1 MSVDVASI
9 QLDML
14 ITLRNG
20 AGIAEIK
27 TETARALGQDVV
39 DDPLPSE
46 PAHALVIG
54 HKPKSIRR
62 ALRDAAR
69 FVARAEMPSAG

>member
-20 AGIAEIK
+20 ARIAEIK
-27 TETARALGQDVV
+27 TETARDLDQDAVG
-39 DDPLPSE
+39 DPLPGE

-54 HKPKSIRR
+54 HKPKRIRR
-62 ALRDAAR
+62 ALRDVAR
-69 FVARAEMPSAG
+69 FVARAEMPSAS